1 MKRVALIAAGF
12 LLFSLSSFASDTTQG
27 GVSDGVK
34 WNAQYNAGDKSVK
47 VVIDTQGLDKASHLS
62 NIRLRFLIDGGQGKI
77 QLNIQ
82 EKELKAGT
90 VTRESIS
97 VASGKVH
104 SLAPDMLFYKVVA
117 DSGTSDPKPHQQAPT
132 AELASK

>member
-1 MKRVALIAAGF
+1 MKRVACIAAGI
-12 LLFSLSSFASDTTQG
+12 LLFSLSAFANDNPSG
-27 GVSDGVK
+27 ANDGVK
-34 WNAQYNAGDKSVK
+34 WNAEYNAGDKSVK
-47 VVIDTQGLDKASHLS
+47 VVIDTTGLEKTSHLT

-97 VASGKVH
+97 VASGKVR

>member
-1 MKRVALIAAGF
+1 MKRVACIAAGI
-12 LLFSLSSFASDTTQG
+12 LLFSLSAFANDNPS

-34 WNAQYNAGDKSVK
+34 WNAEYNAGNKSVK
-47 VVIDTQGLDKASHLS
+47 VVIDTTGLDKASHLS
-62 NIRLRFLIDGGQGKI
+62 NIRLRFLVDGGQAKT
-77 QLNIQ
+77 QLTIQ

-90 VTRESIS
+90 VTREVIS
-97 VASGKVH
+97 VASSKVH

-117 DSGTSDPKPHQQAPT
+117 DAGTSDPKPHQQAPT